1 MWYRDDLDIV
11 LECPD
16 EDLAGDSGRVL
27 EVQIED
33 MVCPVIGIEDLIV
46 DRLNGYVHWKWED
59 DRRWVKQL
67 IQSNTA
73 ELDWGYLRERAK
85 AEGILQMLNEI
96 AEEADET
103 G

>member
-1 MWYRDDLDIV
+1 M
-11 LECPD
+11 
-16 EDLAGDSGRVL
+16 
-27 EVQIED
+27 
-33 MVCPVIGIEDLIV
+33 
-46 DRLNGYVHWKWED
+46 
-59 DRRWVKQL
+59 KQL